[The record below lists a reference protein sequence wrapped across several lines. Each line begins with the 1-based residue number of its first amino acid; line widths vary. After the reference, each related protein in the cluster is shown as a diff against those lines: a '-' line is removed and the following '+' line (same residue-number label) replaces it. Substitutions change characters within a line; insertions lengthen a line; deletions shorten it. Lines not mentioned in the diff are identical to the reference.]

1 MAKRPVTLRD
11 IAEKVGV
18 HTSTVSRVLNSP
30 NDCKVS
36 RDVALK
42 VTKAADELGYHLNP
56 FARSLKT
63 NRSFTIGVLI
73 PDLTDPL
80 FPPIIRGIEDTLG
93 AAGYTA
99 ILANSDNDLELERKT
114 YETMKARKVD
124 GFIMATAHR
133 SDEVVESCL
142 ESGIPLVLINREVD
156 NLSIPSVTNDS
167 EAGMRLAVDH
177 LYACGHRRI
186 GHLAGPQ
193 SMSTGYSRLRGF
205 QSAMRANGLEMR
217 EGDIA
222 CADAFT
228 EESGLQASRS
238 LLDPDRG
245 LTAIVTSSDML
256 ALGCY
261 DALDEMGIS
270 CPDEVSVTG
279 FNDIR
284 FASKFSPP
292 MTTVRIQ
299 HAQMGMEAAWLILRM
314 IKGDA
319 VGGVSMVLRPTLVVR
334 ESTAAPSLP
343 RKANTNM
350 AAATATRGN

>member
-30 NDCKVS
+30 NDCRVS
-36 RDVALK
+36 RDVVLK
-42 VTKAADELGYHLNP
+42 VTKAAEELGYHLNP

-114 YETMKARKVD
+114 FEAMRARKVD

-133 SDEVVESCL
+133 SDKVVESCL

-156 NLSIPSVTNDS
+156 NLSIPSVTNDN

-177 LYACGHRRI
+177 LHACGHRRI
-186 GHLAGPQ
+186 GHLGGPQ
-193 SMSTGYSRLRGF
+193 TMSTGYNRLQGF
-205 QSAMRANGLEMR
+205 QAAMRAHGLEPR
-217 EGDIA
+217 EGDVA

-228 EESGLQASRS
+228 EASGLEACRS
-238 LLDPDRG
+238 LLDPARG

-261 DALDEMGIS
+261 DALGEMGIA
-270 CPDEVSVTG
+270 CPGEVSVTG

-299 HAQMGMEAAWLILRM
+299 HAQMGMEAAWLLLRM
-314 IKGDA
+314 IKGDPVA
-319 VGGVSMVLRPTLVVR
+319 GVSLVLRPTLVVR
-334 ESTAAPSLP
+334 ESSSAPGQ
-343 RKANTNM
+343 RRN
-350 AAATATRGN
+350 ATSTTKVSDSPSAG